1 MRFMTWIVVYALVI
15 GANVSTAQVPA
26 TSLVAGELVQY
37 ELARPLDD
45 LPEESRGTFQTLTPS
60 VVMLSEVEDFSV
72 PGPVEL
78 PRELIADFE
87 VARGTKDIRWP
98 GAVVVGAAGCLA
110 GYAMA
115 ERSSAEDGELLGHL
129 PRLSHRVTRRW
140 DPRLFRGQPDHRPP
154 VGRCGSQLTR
164 RIPFA

>member
-1 MRFMTWIVVYALVI
+1 MRSMTWIVVYALVI

-115 ERSSAEDGELLGHL
+115 ERSSAEDGELLGTFL
-129 PRLSHRVTRRW
+129 GCPIGL
-140 DPRLFRGQPDHRPP
+140 L
-154 VGRCGSQLTR
+154 VGGILGYFVGSQITGPRWVDVDLN
-164 RIPFA
+164 